1 MATTSLIIEDKI
13 QNVTKYIQVYTQPDE
28 EEGTGVDG
36 KGYGSIVVFYDMDP
50 EFEFVQGSDRGKDA
64 RDEET
69 YHKELRAAAALQNQ
83 LITSHST
90 DPEWN
95 PEGYKKNLYDT
106 IYAYECEACN
116 EDWVSEGVSETCTN
130 CLSTNINRKVK

>member
-36 KGYGSIVVFYDMDP
+36 KGCGSIVVFYDMDP
-50 EFEFVQGSDRGKDA
+50 EFEFIQGSDRGKDK

-95 PEGYKKNLYDT
+95 PEGYTKNLSDVVFTYYCRD
-106 IYAYECEACN
+106 CGD
-116 EDWVSEGVSETCTN
+116 DWVTKQEETCCTQ
-130 CLSTNINRKVK
+130 CLGNNIKKR